1 MTELYSTCCGYNH
14 DERFH
19 YDEEYNQ
26 GICVFC
32 KDHAT
37 FEEYDEEEKN

>member
-1 MTELYSTCCGYNH
+1 MELYSTCCGDTH

-26 GICVFC
+26 GICNTC
-32 KDHAT
+32 LEHAE
-37 FEEYDEEEKN
+37 FEEVEDE